1 MQFVYV
7 RITHTKEKAGFVAKI
22 VIDTEEQKRASAMP
36 RISSE
41 AAAVTKYYV
50 LRTS

>member
-22 VIDTEEQKRASAMP
+22 VIDTEEQKRASAATCH
-36 RISSE
+36 E
-41 AAAVTKYYV
+41 AAV
-50 LRTS
+50 